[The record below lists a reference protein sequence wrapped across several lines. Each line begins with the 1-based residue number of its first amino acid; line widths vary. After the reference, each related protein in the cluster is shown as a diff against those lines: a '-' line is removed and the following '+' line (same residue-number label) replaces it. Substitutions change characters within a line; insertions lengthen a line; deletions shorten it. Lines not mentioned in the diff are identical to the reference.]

1 MNSDTP
7 PCQSKGTYS
16 VVTLGCPKNL
26 VDTERML
33 GLLQLDGYQMVH
45 EPSGTD
51 FVVINTCGFIR
62 AAREE
67 SLATIR
73 EMIELKERG
82 ETGGLIVA
90 GCMVQKQGEL
100 LLNEFPGIDQIVGV
114 FGRDEIVRAAERLTR
129 RETGQR
135 SIVPPPSKTALCDGD
150 RLRITPR
157 HVGYLKI
164 AEGCDRTCTFCS
176 IPSIRGKH
184 VSKPIEQV
192 VEEARQLADDGVREL
207 ILVAQDTTYYGI
219 DLDGKPQLAE
229 LLRRLDSVEGVEWIR
244 LMYAYPMHVTD
255 ELIDAIVG
263 CGKVIPYLDMPLQH
277 AADGVLRGMNR
288 RIDRAETDR
297 LINHLRERIEGLTLR
312 TTMLTGFPGE
322 TEEQFEE
329 LLQFVRE
336 QKFERL
342 GVFEFSPEPGT
353 PAARMEGCCPAD
365 VATERRRKLMLTQQ
379 RITFAV
385 NELQIGSERDILIDS
400 FIPGEENAYLGRSH
414 AEAPEIDGVVYV
426 TGDGLSPGK
435 IVACEIVAAREYDLI
450 AVAVGQ
456 PR

>member
-1 MNSDTP
+1 LNPDIP
-7 PCQSKGTYS
+7 PKKSQGTYS

-33 GLLQLDGYQMVH
+33 GLLQLDGYQMVQ

-73 EMIELKERG
+73 EMIALKEGG
-82 ETGGLIVA
+82 ETGGVIVA

-100 LLNEFPGIDQIVGV
+100 LLDECPGIDQIVGV

-135 SIVPPPSKTALCDGD
+135 SIVPPPSETALYDGN

-164 AEGCDRTCTFCS
+164 SEGCDRTCTFCS

-192 VEEARQLADDGVREL
+192 VDEARQLADDGVREL
-207 ILVAQDTTYYGI
+207 ILIAQDTTYYGI
-219 DLDGKPQLAE
+219 DRDGRPQLAE
-229 LLRRLDSVEGVEWIR
+229 LLRRLDPVEGIEWIR
-244 LMYAYPMHVTD
+244 LMYLYPMHVSD
-255 ELIDAIVG
+255 ELIDTIVG
-263 CGKVIPYLDMPLQH
+263 CPKVIHYLDMPLQH
-277 AADGVLRGMNR
+277 AADGVLRRMNR

-297 LINHLRERIEGLTLR
+297 LIERLRERIEGLVLR

-322 TEEQFEE
+322 TEEDFEE
-329 LLQFVRE
+329 LLRFVRE
-336 QKFERL
+336 RRFERL

-353 PAARMEGCCPAD
+353 PASRMEGRCPAD
-365 VATERRRKLMLTQQ
+365 VAAERRQGLMLAQQ
-379 RITFAV
+379 RITFEA
-385 NELQIGSERDILIDS
+385 NELQIGTERDILIDS
-400 FIPGEENAYLGRSH
+400 CIPSEENAYLGRSY

-426 TGDGLSPGK
+426 TGNGLGPGQ
-435 IVACEIVAAREYDLI
+435 IVRCEIVAAREYDLI
-450 AVAVGQ
+450 AAAVGR